1 MSIHLISTETAPKRD
16 ATFSAPDSPGVIVFP
31 PILFLG
37 AVVLGVA
44 LQWVWPIH
52 LWAALPARIAGG
64 LLALMGGTM
73 AISALRRLR
82 CAGTHVH
89 PGEPTTA
96 IVSDG
101 PYRLTRNPI
110 YVGNTS
116 AYLGLALLFNVFWPL
131 PSLIPF
137 LLLLHWGVVLREER
151 YLEAK
156 FGESYRMYKAH
167 VRRWL

>member
-131 PSLIPF
+131 PCLIPF

-156 FGESYRMYKAH
+156 FDESYRMYKAH